1 LEVEQLALGLVM
13 LLGGLEDSGHFLV
26 DSEAVLPLVVLQKLQ
41 RLGVLGHCWVVLPV
55 VLRLEVLTHF
65 GLL

>member
-26 DSEAVLPLVVLQKLQ
+26 DSEAVLPLVVL
-41 RLGVLGHCWVVLPV
+41 GHCWVVLPV